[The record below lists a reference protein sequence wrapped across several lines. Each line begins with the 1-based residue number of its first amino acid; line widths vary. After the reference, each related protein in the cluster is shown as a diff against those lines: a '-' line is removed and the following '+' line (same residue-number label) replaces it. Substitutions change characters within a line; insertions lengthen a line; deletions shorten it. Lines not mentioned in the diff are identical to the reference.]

1 MILEF
6 FWEYAVWFCM
16 LAFIVLVAAIF
27 MDYTG
32 KDRNKFEDNLDKM
45 FRDYEERKRKGES
58 E

>member
-6 FWEYAVWFCM
+6 LWEYAIWICV
-16 LAFIVLVAAIF
+16 LTFIALVAAIF

-32 KDRNKFEDNLDKM
+32 KDWDKFEDDLDKM